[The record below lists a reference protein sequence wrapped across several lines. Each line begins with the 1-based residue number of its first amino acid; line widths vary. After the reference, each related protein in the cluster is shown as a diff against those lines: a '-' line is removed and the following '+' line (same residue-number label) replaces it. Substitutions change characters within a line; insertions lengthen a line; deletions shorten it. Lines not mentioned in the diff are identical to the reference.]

1 MVQGGWQLRLEV
13 VRQLLQGALSASEA
27 ARRLRCSARTLG
39 RYRRRFLQDGPD
51 GLRDH
56 RRSNYRKLSLQ
67 DELRIVQTK
76 KQSRD
81 RSARRVYLDP
91 TISYY
96 GHSSRVSRGYLKR
109 RVWTKLRGDTL
120 FIESGGKVIIKH
132 ELAS

>member
-27 ARRLRCSARTLG
+27 ARRLRCSARTPLG
-39 RYRRRFLQDGPD
+39 RSRRRFLQDGPD

-76 KQSRD
+76 KQGRH
-81 RSARRVYLDP
+81 RLA
-91 TISYY
+91 
-96 GHSSRVSRGYLKR
+96 R
-109 RVWTKLRGDTL
+109 RVWTKPRGDTL